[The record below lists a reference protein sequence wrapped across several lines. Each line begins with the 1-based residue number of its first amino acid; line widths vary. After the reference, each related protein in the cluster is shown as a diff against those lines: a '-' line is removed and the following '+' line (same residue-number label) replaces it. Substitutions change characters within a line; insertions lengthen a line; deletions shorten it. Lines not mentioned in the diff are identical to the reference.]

1 MTKIEGKTHTTL
13 LNKYRKSAFTLA
25 EVLITLGI
33 IGVVAAMTM
42 PALIGNYQKK
52 EVVTRLK
59 KAYSIVQ
66 QAIRLSELD
75 NEEVQYWE
83 TNLSGDEF
91 FNRYFEKYFQYTNRY
106 TSQELWDVAPR
117 KNLNGGDYGGTTYGI
132 RDNRSFHIMLIDGT
146 LITLNPGSTGCI
158 WVGIDTN
165 GLSKPNQIGKD
176 TFLFIFSSE
185 YGLQP
190 LGGKGT
196 TALDSGNWSYGEY
209 DRDKITGTSSLACN
223 KKSNGYWCAA
233 LIMNDGWEMAKDYPW

>member
-1 MTKIEGKTHTTL
+1 MKKQGF
-13 LNKYRKSAFTLA
+13 NLA

-91 FNRYFEKYFQYTNRY
+91 FNRYFEKYFTRCFRN
-106 TSQELWDVAPR
+106 
-117 KNLNGGDYGGTTYGI
+117 
-132 RDNRSFHIMLIDGT
+132 
-146 LITLNPGSTGCI
+146 NP
-158 WVGIDTN
+158 
-165 GLSKPNQIGKD
+165 
-176 TFLFIFSSE
+176 
-185 YGLQP
+185 
-190 LGGKGT
+190 
-196 TALDSGNWSYGEY
+196 
-209 DRDKITGTSSLACN
+209 
-223 KKSNGYWCAA
+223 
-233 LIMNDGWEMAKDYPW
+233 

>member
-1 MTKIEGKTHTTL
+1 MKHHKFTFG
-13 LNKYRKSAFTLA
+13 FTLA

-42 PALIGNYQKK
+42 PSLIANYQKK
-52 EVVTRLK
+52 ETVTRLK

-75 NEEVQYWE
+75 NEEAQYWD
-83 TNLSGDEF
+83 TSLSGEAF
-91 FNRYFEKYFQYTNRY
+91 FNKYFDKYFNYTNMY
-106 TSQELWDVAPR
+106 NSQELWDVAPR
-117 KNLNGGDYGGTTYGI
+117 KNLNGGDYGGTTYK
-132 RDNRSFHIMLIDGT
+132 RSDTRSFHLMLNDGV
-146 LITLNPGSTGCI
+146 LITLNPASEGCI

-176 TFLFIFSSE
+176 TFLFIFSSQ
-185 YGLQP
+185 YGLQH

-196 TALDSGNWSYGEY
+196 NDEWTYGEY
-209 DRDKITGTSSLACN
+209 DRDKIKGTSSYACN
-223 KKSNGYWCAA
+223 KAKTGYWCAA